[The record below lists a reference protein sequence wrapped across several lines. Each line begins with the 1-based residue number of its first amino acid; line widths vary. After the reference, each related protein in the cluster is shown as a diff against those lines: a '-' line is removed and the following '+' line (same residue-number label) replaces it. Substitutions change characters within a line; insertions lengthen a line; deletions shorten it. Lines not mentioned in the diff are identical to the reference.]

1 MNFEN
6 HFLASWRGSLL
17 STPQTLGI
25 TMRISEA
32 VLALKIIKNKIQFR
46 HSSSFFHHLW
56 TLRAAA
62 GIARTG
68 CPWTKDKQI
77 FFAVN
82 LWLAFK
88 VNWWNFNEKE
98 QLPPSFKL
106 GLKGGIFK
114 LVQWAARP
122 QRWRPRSVPLLS
134 QVDYSLSRSKRDPIK
149 EGQQKRT
156 VS

>member
-32 VLALKIIKNKIQFR
+32 VRALKIIKNKIQFR

-62 GIARTG
+62 GRAKTG
-68 CPWTKDKQI
+68 CPLNQGQKDI
-77 FFAVN
+77 FHN
-82 LWLAFK
+82 
-88 VNWWNFNEKE
+88 
-98 QLPPSFKL
+98 QLVIGF
-106 GLKGGIFK
+106 
-114 LVQWAARP
+114 
-122 QRWRPRSVPLLS
+122 
-134 QVDYSLSRSKRDPIK
+134 
-149 EGQQKRT
+149 
-156 VS
+156 